1 MKRTISLL
9 LMLAMILSGCGPTQQ
24 ITGSWVNREALPKG
38 PFNTMFLLA
47 ITQNE
52 KAIYT
57 VENKMADLITSRGK
71 KVVQSSVIFPPK
83 FAVTNGITK
92 ELMVDAIK
100 KAGCD
105 AVFTIALLDTK
116 TEQTYQQGTT
126 YSPMSYGAYGS
137 YYGYYSY
144 YYPQVYSPGYY
155 TIEKTFYLE
164 TNFYDVA
171 SDQLLWSI
179 QSKAF
184 NPSNL
189 ESWFDDYSR
198 LILSQLK
205 KEGLIEK

>member
-1 MKRTISLL
+1 MKHTFFPM
-9 LMLAMILSGCGPTQQ
+9 LMLAVILSACGPTQK
-24 ITGSWVNREALPKG
+24 ITSSWVNREALPKG
-38 PFNTMFLLA
+38 PYKSMFLLA

-57 VENKMADLITSRGK
+57 VENQMADLITSRGK

-83 FAVTNGITK
+83 FAATNGITR
-92 ELMVDAIK
+92 ELMAEAIK

-116 TEQTYQQGTT
+116 TEHHYQEGTT
-126 YSPMSYGAYGS
+126 YSPMSYSAYGS

-144 YYPQVYSPGYY
+144 YYPQVYTPGYY
-155 TIEKTFYLE
+155 TTNKTFYIE

-179 QSKAF
+179 QSEAY

-189 ESWFDDYSR
+189 ESWFNDYSR

-205 KEGLIEK
+205 KEGLIGK